1 MTMTQLVS
9 IVVSGITCGVFVLT
23 FLFAFLRSKGV
34 YDEYIESVDKK
45 EYPFRDFFPIGY
57 YLNEFDLTKKI
68 IPAHL
73 YKFVHKYKMRVS
85 QDVIEIYGAKYS
97 DYYIALHNANRTA
110 MGVTIAAGAAL
121 FSLIVAVTGDATTSV
136 ILAVAAY
143 GAFFA
148 MPFVVDKGLK
158 TKIEERRLAIR
169 MEFPEFVN
177 KMTILVNAGM
187 TISKA
192 WEKIATDNKKDT
204 PLFNEMQYTMGDISA
219 GKPEA
224 VAYEE
229 FGRRC
234 KIKEIIKFVSVVVLN
249 LKKGGAEVVPV
260 LKLQAAECWEMR
272 KSAAKQMGEEA
283 GTKVLIPM
291 MIMFLG
297 IILIVVTPA
306 LLSFSMGM

>member
-1 MTMTQLVS
+1 M
-9 IVVSGITCGVFVLT
+9 IAIIVSGVTCAIFVGT
-23 FLFAFLRSKGV
+23 FLLAFLKSKGV
-34 YDEYIESVDKK
+34 YDEYLEAVDKK
-45 EYPFRDFFPIGY
+45 EYGFKDFFPIGY
-57 YLNEFDLTKKI
+57 YLNELDLERKL
-68 IPAHL
+68 IPA
-73 YKFVHKYKMRVS
+73 KFYRYLHKYKMKIS
-85 QDVIEIYGAKYS
+85 QSVIEIYGAKYS
-97 DYYIALHNANRTA
+97 DYYIMLHNANRTA
-110 MGVTIAAGAAL
+110 MGITAAAGFALLALLMSATGDSSTGFLFSIAAFLCAFGVP
-121 FSLIVAVTGDATTSV
+121 FLI
-136 ILAVAAY
+136 
-143 GAFFA
+143 
-148 MPFVVDKGLK
+148 DKGLNE
-158 TKIEERRLAIR
+158 KIEKRRLSIR

-192 WEKIATDNKKDT
+192 WEKIATDTKKDS
-204 PLFNEMQYTMGDISA
+204 PLFREMQYTLAEISA

-272 KSAAKQMGEEA
+272 KSAAKQLGEEA

-291 MIMFLG
+291 MIMFIG
-297 IILIVVTPA
+297 IILIVVLPA
-306 LLSFSMGM
+306 ILSFSSGM

>member
-1 MTMTQLVS
+1 MIAT
-9 IVVSGITCGVFVLT
+9 IISGINCAIFVLI
-23 FLFAFLRSKGV
+23 FLIAFLKSKGV
-34 YDEYIESVDKK
+34 YDEYLESVDKK
-45 EYPFRDFFPIGY
+45 EYAFKDFFPIGFW
-57 YLNEFDLTKKI
+57 LNELNLLQKMTPKKI
-68 IPAHL
+68 YRLI
-73 YKFVHKYKMRVS
+73 YKHQMKIA
-85 QDVIEIYGAKYS
+85 QNVIEVYGIKYS
-97 DYYIALHNANRTA
+97 DYYLLLHNANRTA
-110 MGVTIAAGAAL
+110 MGVTIAAGASL
-121 FSLIVAVTGDATTSV
+121 FGIIIASTGDAGTSYMFV
-136 ILAVAAY
+136 LLSLI
-143 GAFFA
+143 AFFG
-148 MPFVVDKGLK
+148 MPLLVDKGLDD
-158 TKIEERRLAIR
+158 KIQKRRLSIR

-192 WEKIATDNKKDT
+192 WEKIATDSKKDT
-204 PLFNEMQYTMGDISA
+204 PLFREMQYALAEISA

-260 LKLQAAECWEMR
+260 LKLQAMECWEMR
-272 KSAAKQMGEEA
+272 KSAAKQLGEEA

-291 MIMFLG
+291 IIMFIG

-306 LLSFSMGM
+306 ILSFSSGM

>member
-1 MTMTQLVS
+1 MGAM
-9 IVVSGITCGVFVLT
+9 IISGVTCAIFVLI
-23 FLFAFLRSKGV
+23 FLFAFLKSKGT
-34 YDEYIESVDKK
+34 YDEYLDAVDKK
-45 EYPFRDFFPIGY
+45 EYPFKDFFPIGY
-57 YLNEFDLTKKI
+57 YLNEFNFEQKI
-68 IPAHL
+68 IPKKL
-73 YKFVHKYKMRVS
+73 YSYFHKYKMKTA
-85 QDVIEIYGAKYS
+85 QNVIEVYGAKYS
-97 DYYIALHNANRTA
+97 EFYIMLHNANRTA
-110 MGVTIAAGAAL
+110 MGVTIAAGA
-121 FSLIVAVTGDATTSV
+121 SLVSVIISATGDASTSL
-136 ILAVAAY
+136 IFAALSFV
-143 GAFFA
+143 AFFA
-148 MPFVVDKGLK
+148 MPIIVDKGLND
-158 TKIEERRLAIR
+158 KIEQRRLAIR

-192 WEKIATDNKKDT
+192 WEKIATDSNKNT
-204 PLFNEMQYTMGDISA
+204 PLFKEMQYTLAEISA

-260 LKLQAAECWEMR
+260 LKLQADECWEMR
-272 KSAAKQMGEEA
+272 KSAAKQLGEEA

-291 MIMFLG
+291 MIMFVG

-306 LLSFSMGM
+306 ILSFSSGM

>member
-1 MTMTQLVS
+1 MTAM
-9 IVVSGITCGVFVLT
+9 IISGIVCLMFVGI
-23 FLFAFLRSKGV
+23 FLLGFIKSKGV
-34 YDEYIESVDKK
+34 YDEYLELVDKT
-45 EYPFRDFFPIGY
+45 EYPFKDFFPIGY
-57 YLNEFDLTKKI
+57 YLNELDLSRKL
-68 IPAHL
+68 IPAKF
-73 YKFVHKYKMRVS
+73 YKYLHKYNMKIS
-85 QDVIEIYGAKYS
+85 QSIIEINGAKYS
-97 DYYIALHNANRTA
+97 DYYIMLHNAQRTA
-110 MGVTIAAGAAL
+110 MGATIAAAAAL
-121 FSLIVAVTGDATTSV
+121 LAFVMSTTGDSTTAYLFSV
-136 ILAVAAY
+136 VAPV
-143 GAFFA
+143 AFFA
-148 MPFVVDKGLK
+148 MPLLVDNGLK
-158 TKIEERRLAIR
+158 EKIEKRRLSIR

-192 WEKIATDNKKDT
+192 WEKIATDTKKDT
-204 PLFNEMQYTMGDISA
+204 PLFREMQYTLAEISA

-272 KSAAKQMGEEA
+272 KSAAKQLGEEA

-291 MIMFLG
+291 MIMFIG
-297 IILIVVTPA
+297 IIIIVVLPA
-306 LLSFSMGM
+306 ILSFSQGM

>member
-1 MTMTQLVS
+1 MVA
-9 IVVSGITCGVFVLT
+9 IIVSGITCAIFAGI
-23 FLFAFLRSKGV
+23 FLLGFIKSKGV
-34 YDEYIESVDKK
+34 YDEYLEIVDKK
-45 EYPFRDFFPIGY
+45 EYPFKDFFPIGY
-57 YLNEFDLTKKI
+57 YLNELNLARKF
-68 IPAHL
+68 IPAKLYRHL
-73 YKFVHKYKMRVS
+73 HKYKMKIS
-85 QDVIEIYGAKYS
+85 QSIIEIHGVKYS
-97 DYYIALHNANRTA
+97 DYYIMLHNANRTA
-110 MGVTIAAGAAL
+110 MGATIAAAAAL
-121 FSLIVAVTGDATTSV
+121 LALVMASTGDATTGYLFS
-136 ILAVAAY
+136 IVAFV
-143 GAFFA
+143 AFFA
-148 MPFVVDKGLK
+148 MPFLVDNGLK
-158 TKIEERRLAIR
+158 EKIEKRRLSIR

-192 WEKIATDNKKDT
+192 WEKIATDTRKDS
-204 PLFNEMQYTMGDISA
+204 PLFREMQYTLAEIGA

-272 KSAAKQMGEEA
+272 KSAAKQLGEEA

-291 MIMFLG
+291 MIMFIG
-297 IILIVVTPA
+297 IIMIVVLPA
-306 LLSFSMGM
+306 ILSFSSGM

>member
-1 MTMTQLVS
+1 M
-9 IVVSGITCGVFVLT
+9 IAIIISGITCVIFVGT
-23 FLFAFLRSKGV
+23 FLLAFLKSKGV
-34 YDEYIESVDKK
+34 YDEYLEAVDKK
-45 EYPFRDFFPIGY
+45 EYGFKDFLPLGY
-57 YLNEFDLTKKI
+57 YLNELDLERKL
-68 IPAHL
+68 IPA
-73 YKFVHKYKMRVS
+73 KFYRYLHKYKMKIS
-85 QDVIEIYGAKYS
+85 QSIIEIYGAKYS
-97 DYYIALHNANRTA
+97 DYYIMLHNANRTA
-110 MGVTIAAGAAL
+110 MGITVAAGSSLLALIMGLSGDMTTALLFSGIAYVAAL
-121 FSLIVAVTGDATTSV
+121 G
-136 ILAVAAY
+136 
-143 GAFFA
+143 
-148 MPFVVDKGLK
+148 MPFLIDNGLK
-158 TKIEERRLAIR
+158 EKIEKRRLSIR

-192 WEKIATDNKKDT
+192 WEKIASDT
-204 PLFNEMQYTMGDISA
+204 NNDSPLFKEMQYTLSEISA

-272 KSAAKQMGEEA
+272 KSAAKQLGEEA

-291 MIMFLG
+291 MIMFIG
-297 IILIVVTPA
+297 IILIVVLPA
-306 LLSFSMGM
+306 LLSFSSGM